1 MQVTIAK
8 AMQKV
13 LGEKA
18 NELAIETGFVKR
30 YREINGSS
38 FVKGLVFGWINA
50 PSASLSTLSQ
60 SLGNVGS
67 PIKRQSL
74 DNRFQAE
81 TSTFLKAVLEAALE
95 ANIQAFPAPNRLLK
109 RFTSVELVDSS
120 IITLPN
126 TCQDSWQ
133 GSGGNGAAA
142 LSALKI
148 SVRFDLK
155 QGRISYLNLS
165 HGTEH
170 DSRALAHTAPLAKGS
185 LIIEDL
191 GYFSLGAFKRVA
203 KQEAY
208 YLSRYKLR
216 TKVFSLQGAALDL
229 EKLLPAET
237 GKRLD
242 MEVYLGQKQDLKVR
256 LVAERVPESVL
267 EQRRARLSETARR
280 CQKAISPLAWAMTAW
295 TIYLTNI
302 PKALASSAEIF
313 LLGRYRWQIEL
324 LFKLWKSHLLID
336 EWQSKK
342 PERILAELY
351 CKLIGAIISHWLLLL
366 ACWQNP
372 ARSLRQAISS
382 VQALAWQ
389 FANSLDSR
397 PALYHAFDALSNALS
412 KTAMDKSQQRPCTF
426 QLLEAYLP

>member
-1 MQVTIAK
+1 M
-8 AMQKV
+8 
-13 LGEKA
+13 
-18 NELAIETGFVKR
+18 
-30 YREINGSS
+30 
-38 FVKGLVFGWINA
+38 
-50 PSASLSTLSQ
+50 
-60 SLGNVGS
+60 
-67 PIKRQSL
+67 
-74 DNRFQAE
+74 
-81 TSTFLKAVLEAALE
+81 KAVLEAALE
-95 ANIQAFPAPNRLLK
+95 ANIQAFPAPHRLLN

-126 TCQDSWQ
+126 SCQESWQ

-155 QGRISYLNLS
+155 QGRISHLDLS
-165 HGTEH
+165 HGTQH
-170 DSRALAHTAPLAKGS
+170 DSQALAHTAALAKGS

-191 GYFSLGAFKRVA
+191 GYFSLAAFKRVA

-216 TKVFSLQGAALDL
+216 TKVFSQQGEALDL
-229 EKLLPAET
+229 ESLLPTET

-242 MEVYLGQKQDLKVR
+242 IEVYLGQKQDLKTR

-280 CQKAISPLAWAMTAW
+280 CQKPISPLAWLMMAW

-302 PKALASSAEIF
+302 PKELASSAEIF

-336 EWQSKK
+336 EWRSKK
-342 PERILAELY
+342 PQRILAELY
-351 CKLIGAIISHWLLLL
+351 CKLIGAIVSHWLLLL

-372 ARSLRQAISS
+372 ARSLPQAISA

-397 PALYHAFDALSNALS
+397 AALYRAFDALINALS
-412 KTAMDKSQQRPCTF
+412 KTAMDKSQQRPYTF
-426 QLLEAYLP
+426 QLLEPSVP

>member
-1 MQVTIAK
+1 MKLTIAK

-30 YREINGSS
+30 HREISGSN
-38 FVKGLVFGWINA
+38 FVKGLVFGWLNA

-67 PIKRQSL
+67 AIKRQSL
-74 DNRFQAE
+74 ENRFQAE
-81 TSTFLKAVLEAALE
+81 TSTFLRRVLVAALE
-95 ANIQAFPAPNRLLK
+95 ANIQGFPAPNRLLN
-109 RFTSVELVDSS
+109 RFKAVELVDSS

-126 TCQDSWQ
+126 TCQESWQ
-133 GSGGNGAAA
+133 GSGGNGTAA

-155 QGRISYLNLS
+155 QGRISYLDLS

-170 DSRALAHTAPLAKGS
+170 DSQALAHTAPLAKGS

-191 GYFSLGAFKRVA
+191 GYFSLTAFKRMEE
-203 KQEAY
+203 QEAY

-216 TKVFSLQGAALDL
+216 TKVFSLEGESLDL
-229 EKLLPAET
+229 ERLLPTEL

-242 MEVYLGQKQDLKVR
+242 LEVYLGQKQALKAR

-267 EQRRARLSETARR
+267 EQRRGRLSETAQR
-280 CQKAISPLAWAMTAW
+280 CQKAISPLAWAMAAW
-295 TIYLTNI
+295 TVYLTNI
-302 PKALASSAEIF
+302 PKNLASPAEIF

-342 PERILAELY
+342 PQRILAELY
-351 CKLIGAIISHWLLLL
+351 CKLIGAIVAHWLLLL

-372 ARSLRQAISS
+372 ARSLQQAIFS

-397 PALYHAFDALSNALS
+397 PALYHAFDALINALS

-426 QLLEAYLP
+426 QLLDAFIS